1 MITSTINL
9 TIFIIMIIIYL
20 NEMKNIS
27 MFIFN
32 FNYIKDFSKIIMEQK
47 CNNIYCEAETDRYN
61 IAKNSYKLLLPNDIF
76 NSKTYIIFVFILSIL
91 IYIYYYYKL
100 ISDILELDKNNILKY
115 IAQIMLQIGLFAI
128 ILGMIIA
135 RYVPTEDEGYL
146 NYFKNIDDRIYIPVG
161 VLLIGLPI
169 LGLLIFSI
177 KTGNKHKTTY
187 IIIPCFMLSFI
198 LLLNLLNMVLTFKN
212 NTKPILKTKELL
224 WSLNN
229 SLTFVIN
236 TEEALLLTA
245 AKAPVA
251 VAPVAATPAA
261 VAPVAATPA
270 ATPAAAATA
279 ANVDITTEK
288 TTITDLKNKLTKG
301 NIKTKENIQYV
312 LNMLN
317 AYSELLKIKAYSEL
331 LKIKNKEKDLNDTN
345 KAYINKLKTI
355 IDENK
360 KKFDKSDVR
369 YDISEIS
376 LIYDKE
382 VKIPNYY
389 NDADH
394 RNNANSYND
403 EYKYTA
409 DISYDNLNL
418 FYEKYW
424 NINDK
429 INGGIPQF
437 LLEYSYFTPPLFF
450 GDKPNLYKILILVIV
465 FIVTVIVVYIS
476 KYFENI
482 ELFVYISKYFEN
494 IELSELY
501 NILLPLITFAIL
513 IIYIIIFICF
523 NTWFNKYVVY
533 KCLDCSYKRSLNKL
547 NNIVTPYIRLYDNKI
562 IKGNK
567 NYTHHYII
575 SNVFYS
581 ILCGYIKLNND
592 VKVNINSI
600 PINENKDNKE
610 YYDVPK
616 IKSNNLK
623 FGSMNSNILNNDNE
637 FREYYKDKFNKDVY
651 NTNYT
656 VDHANSVYNVFPHI
670 FGSTLGNSI
679 VNDENINTYFETII
693 NKSNITKIFKIIKRC
708 LILFEENKFNNNL
721 IYYNDMK
728 INEFNNF
735 KFYKDNDSNKIIPY
749 KFILKLT
756 TYKDFEDFIK
766 LLPPDVNNKIDAID
780 DNTVSTVLNDNN
792 DISQA
797 SDMEKEQDNYLIK
810 IIAKYL
816 LIIGHIN
823 INSIEYKKV
832 NNDATDAIK
841 NELDKGKKIIL
852 SNELNIKLKNIYELK
867 TSNLYKFFSNTLYK
881 DTYEINDT
889 FKYINKN
896 LIITKEEY
904 RNLTYIY
911 NFLET
916 KYVSIS
922 SNDNN
927 NYLANIIKGINNK
940 INNDDKIF
948 INNNKNAQYIFRDK
962 INEIDNP
969 KIYEDDQEILNVA
982 NNVSTNDFA
991 GAYVVNMLILIIYYF
1006 FILKK

>member
-20 NEMKNIS
+20 NEMRNIS

-61 IAKNSYKLLLPNDIF
+61 IAKNSYNLLLPNDIF

-91 IYIYYYYKL
+91 IYIYYYYIL
-100 ISDILELDKNNILKY
+100 IRDILELDKTNIPKY
-115 IAQIMLQIGLFAI
+115 IAQIMLHIGLFAI

-135 RYVPTEDEGYL
+135 RYVPTEEAGYL
-146 NYFKNIDDRIYIPVG
+146 NYFKNTNFGLYLGVG
-161 VLLIGLPI
+161 ILIGLII

-177 KTGNKHKTTY
+177 KLENKHNTTY

-229 SLTFVIN
+229 SLTFVI
-236 TEEALLLTA
+236 EKDKLDAALA
-245 AKAPVA
+245 AGTA
-251 VAPVAATPAA
+251 VATG
-261 VAPVAATPA
+261 
-270 ATPAAAATA
+270 TA
-279 ANVDITTEK
+279 FDITNET
-288 TTITDLKNKLTKG
+288 TTITKLKSKLTNSTG

-317 AYSELLKIKAYSEL
+317 AYSELLKIKKTGYS
-331 LKIKNKEKDLNDTN
+331 NDTN
-345 KAYINKLKTI
+345 KAYIDKLKTI
-355 IDENK
+355 INENNE
-360 KKFDKSDVR
+360 KFNKSNVKD
-369 YDISEIS
+369 DISEIS

-389 NDADH
+389 NDAEH
-394 RNNANSYND
+394 LNNANSYND

-465 FIVTVIVVYIS
+465 FIICTFIAVIIYNKIQNLNL
-476 KYFENI
+476 FEH
-482 ELFVYISKYFEN
+482 LD
-494 IELSELY
+494 ELY

-592 VKVNINSI
+592 VTVGST

-637 FREYYKDKFNKDVY
+637 FREYYKAKFNKDVY
-651 NTNYT
+651 NTDYT
-656 VDHANSVYNVFPHI
+656 VDHADSVYNVFPHI

-679 VNDENINTYFETII
+679 VNNEHINTYFKNII
-693 NKSNITKIFKIIKRC
+693 NKDNIKNIFKIIKKC

-735 KFYKDNDSNKIIPY
+735 KFYKDNDKNKIIPY

-756 TYKDFEDFIK
+756 TYKEFEDFIK

-780 DNTVSTVLNDNN
+780 DNTVETVLNDNN

-816 LIIGHIN
+816 LILGHIN
-823 INSIEYKKV
+823 ANKIEYNNRKGTNTLEDIKK
-832 NNDATDAIK
+832 NQTLN
-841 NELDKGKKIIL
+841 NELK
-852 SNELNIKLKNIYELK
+852 EIYEKK
-867 TSNLYKFFSNTLYK
+867 TYNLYKFFSNTLYK

-889 FKYINKN
+889 FKYINEN

-916 KYVSIS
+916 KYVSLS

-962 INEIDNP
+962 INEIDIP
-969 KIYEDDQEILNVA
+969 EKYEDDQEILNVA

-991 GAYVVNMLILIIYYF
+991 GAYVVNMLILIIYYK
-1006 FILKK
+1006 FILKNNTR

>member
-1 MITSTINL
+1 
-9 TIFIIMIIIYL
+9 MIIIYL
-20 NEMKNIS
+20 NEMRNIS

-61 IAKNSYKLLLPNDIF
+61 IAKNSYNLLLPNDIF

-91 IYIYYYYKL
+91 IYIYYYYIL
-100 ISDILELDKNNILKY
+100 IRDILELDKTNIAKY
-115 IAQIMLQIGLFAI
+115 IAQIMLHIGLFAI
-128 ILGMIIA
+128 ILGIIIS
-135 RYVPTEDEGYL
+135 RYVPTEEAGYL
-146 NYFKNIDDRIYIPVG
+146 NYFKNTNSGLNYRLFIGMGIT
-161 VLLIGLPI
+161 IGLFI
-169 LGLLIFSI
+169 FILLIFSI
-177 KTGNKHKTTY
+177 KSEEDKDNTSTY

-212 NTKPILKTKELL
+212 NTKPILKTKDLL

-229 SLTFVIN
+229 SFNYEFLN
-236 TEEALLLTA
+236 SG
-245 AKAPVA
+245 
-251 VAPVAATPAA
+251 TPA
-261 VAPVAATPA
+261 
-270 ATPAAAATA
+270 
-279 ANVDITTEK
+279 IIR
-288 TTITDLKNKLTKG
+288 ITDTKKNIAELITKLEKSK
-301 NIKTKENIQYV
+301 KTNENIQYV

-317 AYSELLKIKAYSEL
+317 AYSELLKINSKSS
-331 LKIKNKEKDLNDTN
+331 NFHSNNTV
-345 KAYINKLKTI
+345 YINKLNDVI
-355 IDENK
+355 NINY
-360 KKFDKSDVR
+360 KKFNDSISIDDPKK
-369 YDISEIS
+369 SEIS
-376 LIYDKE
+376 LIYDKD

-389 NDADH
+389 DGAEH
-394 RNNANSYND
+394 LNNANSYND
-403 EYKYTA
+403 EYIYTA

-424 NINDK
+424 DINEK
-429 INGGIPQF
+429 SMNGGIPQF

-465 FIVTVIVVYIS
+465 FIICTFIAVIIYNNIQ
-476 KYFENI
+476 KFNFFEH
-482 ELFVYISKYFEN
+482 LD
-494 IELSELY
+494 ELY

-592 VKVNINSI
+592 VKVNSI
-600 PINENKDNKE
+600 PINEDKDNKK

-637 FREYYKDKFNKDVY
+637 FREYYKAKFNKDVY
-651 NTNYT
+651 NTDYT
-656 VDHANSVYNVFPHI
+656 VDHADSVYNVFPHI
-670 FGSTLGNSI
+670 FGSTLENSI
-679 VNDENINTYFETII
+679 ENDEHINTYFKNII
-693 NKSNITKIFKIIKRC
+693 NKDNNIKNIFKIIKKC

-721 IYYNDMK
+721 IYYNDR
-728 INEFNNF
+728 NVNNIDTYKKF

-756 TYKDFEDFIK
+756 TYTEFEEFIMFQ
-766 LLPPDVNNKIDAID
+766 PEENNKIDNIINDAID
-780 DNTVSTVLNDNN
+780 VIKVLDDNN

-816 LIIGHIN
+816 LILGHIN
-823 INSIEYKKV
+823 ANKIEYNNKKGT
-832 NNDATDAIK
+832 NTLEDIK
-841 NELDKGKKIIL
+841 KNQTLNNELKK
-852 SNELNIKLKNIYELK
+852 IYELK
-867 TSNLYKFFSNTLYK
+867 TYNLYRLFSNTLYK

-889 FKYINKN
+889 FKYIDKN

-927 NYLANIIKGINNK
+927 NYLANIIKSINNK

-962 INEIDNP
+962 IDEIDNP
-969 KIYEDDQEILNVA
+969 KKYEDDEEILNVA

-991 GAYVVNMLILIIYYF
+991 GAYVVNMLILIIYYN
-1006 FILKK
+1006 FILKKNTR